1 MAIVA
6 ARKRASARYA
16 DPMQVGAI
24 RLDPVSDGAFVAR
37 PSYFHPDASPE
48 AEPSLFDRAGSAW
61 LPIGCFLVRTGDRVI
76 LVDAGLGPDMQ
87 SLPDAMW
94 LVGGQLL
101 TALRAL
107 GVRPGDITD
116 VICTHFHAD
125 HVGWLFDLAAR
136 SVFPSATLWFGQGDW
151 EHFVDGPGEM
161 APHIEA
167 GLRAQPPARLR
178 ALYAAAEVAPGVE
191 VVPAPGHTP
200 GHLCVTIESGG
211 ERVILLGDAIT
222 APEQLAEPGWHSMG
236 DVEADLAEQTR
247 RSLCDL
253 LTAPSTLGVG
263 AHFPELRFG
272 AMQEGRWHPLAD

>member
-1 MAIVA
+1 
-6 ARKRASARYA
+6 
-16 DPMQVGAI
+16 MQVGTI

-37 PSYFHPDASPE
+37 PSYFHPQATAASEPE
-48 AEPSLFDRAGSAW
+48 LFDRAGAAW

-101 TALRAL
+101 VGLRAL
-107 GVRPGDITD
+107 GVRPDDITD

-136 SVFPSATLWFGQGDW
+136 PVFPSATLWFGAGDW
-151 EHFVDGPGEM
+151 DHFVDGPGEM

-167 GLRAQPPARLR
+167 GLRDRPPSRLR
-178 ALYAAAEVAPGVE
+178 PLAAAAEVAPGVE
-191 VVPAPGHTP
+191 AVPAPGHTP
-200 GHLCVTIESGG
+200 GHLCVVITSEGQ
-211 ERVILLGDAIT
+211 RVVLLGDAIT

-236 DVEADLAEQTR
+236 DVDAHLAERSRQT
-247 RSLCDL
+247 LCTL
-253 LTAPSTLGVG
+253 LAEPATTGVG

-272 AMQEGRWHPLAD
+272 AMQEGRWRPVAD